1 MVNNW
6 SDLKVEQRKKGPED
20 GDVLIEADL
29 PGISHIIVEKKT
41 NQISGDEIYPVTTII
56 YDKLVNTAFFKNR
69 EDAEEHV
76 SSTKLMLIITCT

>member
-1 MVNNW
+1 
-6 SDLKVEQRKKGPED
+6 
-20 GDVLIEADL
+20 L
-29 PGISHIIVEKKT
+29 PGISHIILEKKT

-76 SSTKLMLIITCT
+76 SSTKVLLLKTCI